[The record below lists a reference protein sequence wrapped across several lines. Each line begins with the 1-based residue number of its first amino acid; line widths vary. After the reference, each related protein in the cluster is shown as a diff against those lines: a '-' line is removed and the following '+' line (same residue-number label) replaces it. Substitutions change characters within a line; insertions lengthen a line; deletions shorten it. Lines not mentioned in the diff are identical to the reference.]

1 MAHPKQLIVKESVK
15 ELRQLQKNKPASIVK
30 RIAMLIE
37 LKKNGSGISKRDLAV
52 RIGVNH
58 NSVQKWRTLYS
69 KGGINA
75 IITHNRVGF
84 KPSLINEK
92 EHKQLEKLLSNPTN
106 GLRGHKELLEWVEK
120 EFSKKLKYTTL
131 FEYVRRHFGTKIKVA
146 RKSHVKKDK
155 LAVETF
161 KKTSV
166 KSSKM

>member
-1 MAHPKQLIVKESVK
+1 
-15 ELRQLQKNKPASIVK
+15 
-30 RIAMLIE
+30 MLIE

-155 LAVETF
+155 LTIEVF
-161 KKTSV
+161 KKN
-166 KSSKM
+166 SSL